1 MHAKVSTRVLSET
14 LGLSLFS
21 VIRGGIELTK
31 RLECL
36 STCKVYERVGYSPS
50 NERFENQFA
59 SSRHDPEIGLGS
71 RHTLKLVVASIL
83 LDRSGLLSSK
93 FSKQLP
99 PSYEPMSAV
108 PSPVSCP

>member
-1 MHAKVSTRVLSET
+1 MSLNRLSQFRGQLQRTVLERWTKRKRRARFLCFRSATSGMIVHAKVSTMVLSET

-71 RHTLKLVVASIL
+71 RH
-83 LDRSGLLSSK
+83 
-93 FSKQLP
+93 
-99 PSYEPMSAV
+99 
-108 PSPVSCP
+108 